1 MGAHLSDEA
10 ILKENIA
17 INESKRV
24 DLYRAKG
31 LANYNGGYDVRNNY
45 KKYTEEQFNE
55 ELKSLNKENDKLQEK
70 LK

>member
-1 MGAHLSDEA
+1 
-10 ILKENIA
+10 
-17 INESKRV
+17 
-24 DLYRAKG
+24 
-31 LANYNGGYDVRNNY
+31 VRNSY